1 MNYGPRIARLF
12 AMDACTWERHA
23 NPWSVWTRVAAFPLL
38 VLAIWSRA
46 WLGWWALAPVAAM
59 ILFLWLNPRLF
70 PPPASTRS
78 WAARAVLGERVWL
91 NRAAVPIPEHHRQ
104 MAMILSIVPLGG
116 LVPLAWGL
124 AAYDVAL
131 TMLGLAVA
139 MVGKLWFVDRMVWL
153 FEDMKDR
160 PEYRDW
166 LR

>member
-1 MNYGPRIARLF
+1 MNYGQRIARLF
-12 AMDACTWERHA
+12 AMDARVWERHA

-59 ILFLWLNPRLF
+59 IVFLWLNPRLF

-78 WAARAVLGERVWL
+78 WASRAVLGERVWL
-91 NRAAVPIPEHHRQ
+91 NRAQVPIPEHHRR
-104 MAMILSIVPLGG
+104 MAVILGIVPLGG
-116 LVPLAWGL
+116 LVPLIWGV

-139 MVGKLWFVDRMVWL
+139 MLGKLWFVDRMVWL
-153 FEDMKDR
+153 FEDMKER